1 MLKVEEKTTLVGVS
15 ELRKVMTDV
24 LEEIKTN
31 RVVLTRRNRPVGIII
46 DYKEFNKMEETIEA
60 LEDQVLGQL
69 AGHRASRKSM
79 KSLTL
84 EQAEKK
90 VGLR

>member
-31 RVVLTRRNRPVGIII
+31 RVVLTRRNRPVGIIL
-46 DYKEFNKMEETIEA
+46 DYKEFKKMEETIEA

-69 AGHRASRKSM
+69 AGRRASRKSK

>member
-31 RVVLTRRNRPVGIII
+31 RVVLTRRNRPVGVIL
-46 DYKEFNKMEETIEA
+46 DYKEFKKMEETIEA

-69 AGHRASRKSM
+69 AGQRASRKSK

-84 EQAEKK
+84 EQAETK